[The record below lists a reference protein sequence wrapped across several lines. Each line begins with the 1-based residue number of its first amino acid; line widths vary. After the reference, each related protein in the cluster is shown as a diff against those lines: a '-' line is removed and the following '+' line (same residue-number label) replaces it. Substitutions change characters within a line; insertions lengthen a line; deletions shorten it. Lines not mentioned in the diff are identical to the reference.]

1 MDSCSTYIFGLK
13 HNTMNNII
21 YDDLF
26 RYEGNRKFSSLLR
39 YILFTP
45 GFRYIFFLRQSQF
58 ASNFFSKFFW
68 KLILRQCMLRTGIQ
82 IPIETKIDRG
92 FRIAHFGHIVINPS
106 AVIGKNFNI
115 SHGVTIGNAEGRLK
129 GTPIIGDNV
138 SIQTNAV
145 VVGAVV
151 IGNDVLIAPNAFVN
165 FDVPQGALVIG
176 NPGKIVLQEN
186 ASSKYIV
193 YAVD

>member
-1 MDSCSTYIFGLK
+1 
-13 HNTMNNII
+13 MNKII
-21 YDDLF
+21 YDDLY
-26 RYEGNRKFSSLLR
+26 RYEGNRKFIRLLR
-39 YILFTP
+39 YLFFTP
-45 GFRYIFFLRQSQF
+45 GFRYVFLLRNAQS
-58 ASNFFSKFFW
+58 ASNFFSKLFW
-68 KLILRQCMLRTGIQ
+68 KFLLRQCMLRTGIQ
-82 IPIETKIDRG
+82 IPVEATIARG

-115 SHGVTIGNAEGRLK
+115 SHGVTIGNAEGRQK
-129 GTPIIGDNV
+129 GTPVIGDNV

-145 VVGAVV
+145 VIGAVT

-165 FDVPQGALVIG
+165 FDVPDGAIVLG
-176 NPGKIVLQEN
+176 NPGKIIPQEK